1 MLSTS
6 PLDKGDALFGKLD
19 WIAPSLSVFRPPE
32 MVSLKPIATAD
43 SGAKKNLFL
52 ESLRDGLAQTNVVQP
67 QIAVHGQVF
76 NN

>member
-1 MLSTS
+1 
-6 PLDKGDALFGKLD
+6 
-19 WIAPSLSVFRPPE
+19 

-52 ESLRDGLAQTNVVQP
+52 ESLRDGLAQTNVFQP
-67 QIAVHGQVF
+67 QMAVHGQVF